1 MARIIDGHGAAACR
15 DNDGMSRLRQATRDD
30 TAEIWRVR
38 YAVTENTLTPGRISD
53 AELHAHLEDFGRGW
67 VVELA
72 PGPHLKIA
80 GFAIGDARD
89 GHIWAM
95 FVDPPLH
102 GQGYGR
108 QLHDVMVDWLF
119 AQGHLRLDLGT
130 QPGSRAE
137 AFYRRAG
144 WRPAGDG
151 LDAWGDRRFEL
162 NRDDWKPHA

>member
-1 MARIIDGHGAAACR
+1 MTA
-15 DNDGMSRLRQATRDD
+15 MLLRQATRDD

-38 YAVTENTLTPGRISD
+38 YAVTENQLTPGRISD
-53 AELHAHLEDFGRGW
+53 AELHTYLEDYGRGW
-67 VVELA
+67 VIELA
-72 PGPHLKIA
+72 PAPNLTIA
-80 GFAIGDARD
+80 GFSIGDARD

-119 AQGHLRLDLGT
+119 ARGLERLDLGT

-144 WRPAGDG
+144 WQPTGEG
-151 LDAWGDRRFEL
+151 LDKYGDKLFEL
-162 NRDDWKPHA
+162 RIEDWTPSHA